1 MRNDRHDNTRHDSTR
16 NDNTRNDGP
25 KLELVSTGWE
35 PCTNFTADAAAS
47 PVCEGCGWLA
57 PEHDAAA

>member
-1 MRNDRHDNTRHDSTR
+1 MRNDRHDNTRNDNTR

-47 PVCEGCGWLA
+47 PVCEGCG
-57 PEHDAAA
+57 

>member
-1 MRNDRHDNTRHDSTR
+1 MRNDRHDNSRTDAAG